1 VGDGQGIQKVLA
13 FSYLLAEY
21 SNEKLSST
29 YWQETIE
36 RYFTHASQMKL
47 TLWKD
52 NEQAEAKVFE
62 ITKAI
67 IPQFFLATMQSGV
80 RSMSLGLDGARERL
94 YSVGHSIVETTK
106 AVWTCRYHNGY
117 VVTLTGPLTV
127 RVVVCSPSNPPSAG
141 EQPNA
146 ILKFEQFQFDASTH
160 EKFISVD
167 SIQLTRSPE
176 LPKTPRSRNAP
187 TPVPNGPPDDAVKRP
202 WEEQRM
208 YGDKASL
215 PVEPV
220 NAFGIPQATM
230 RVLEVSSI
238 YFAAEQR
245 LIMLR
250 VASGEC
256 HTDAGSCIIL
266 Q

>member
-1 VGDGQGIQKVLA
+1 
-13 FSYLLAEY
+13 
-21 SNEKLSST
+21 
-29 YWQETIE
+29 
-36 RYFTHASQMKL
+36 
-47 TLWKD
+47 
-52 NEQAEAKVFE
+52 
-62 ITKAI
+62 
-67 IPQFFLATMQSGV
+67 
-80 RSMSLGLDGARERL
+80 MSLGLDGARERL

-187 TPVPNGPPDDAVKRP
+187 TPVPNGPPVPPASVTPQGMKDDAVKRP